1 MKLNFIKVNKKY
13 LSFYYFAVQ
22 NIKDYLLLISYCVNK
37 KYPLKF
43 IDPYCFRVC
52 DINFCLGET
61 KSTNVTCKLE
71 GDLRFRFDNLHDFTS
86 CSNDLCYKMI
96 IEGNKFISYDAN
108 VTFEYLIERKEEYG
122 I

>member
-1 MKLNFIKVNKKY
+1 MKLKFIKVNKEH
-13 LSFYYFAVQ
+13 LHYYFAVQ

-43 IDPYCFRVC
+43 IDPYCFRVG

-61 KSTNVTCKLE
+61 KSTNVTCRLDE
-71 GDLRFRFDNLHDFTS
+71 VLRFRFDNLHDYTT
-86 CSNDLCYKMI
+86 CSKELC
-96 IEGNKFISYDAN
+96 IEGDSFISYARN
-108 VTFEYLIERKEEYG
+108 AEFEYIVERKGEYD

>member
-22 NIKDYLLLISYCVNK
+22 NIKDYLLLISYCTNK

-43 IDPYCFRVC
+43 IDPYCFRLG
-52 DINFCLGET
+52 DLNFCLSET
-61 KSTNVTCKLE
+61 KSTNATCKLDE
-71 GDLRFRFDNLHDFTS
+71 DLTFRFDNLHDFTE

-96 IEGNKFISYDAN
+96 IEGNRFISYGAN
-108 VTFEYLIERKEEYG
+108 VTFEYLIERKGEYAF
-122 I
+122 

>member
-1 MKLNFIKVNKKY
+1 MKLKFIKVNKEH
-13 LSFYYFAVQ
+13 LHYYFAVQ

-43 IDPYCFRVC
+43 IDPYCFRVG

-61 KSTNVTCKLE
+61 KSTNVRCRLDE
-71 GDLRFRFDNLHDFTS
+71 VLRFRFDNLHDYTT
-86 CSNDLCYKMI
+86 CSKELCYKMC
-96 IEGNKFISYDAN
+96 IEGDSFISYATN
-108 VTFEYLIERKEEYG
+108 AEFEYIVERKGEYD

>member
-43 IDPYCFRVC
+43 IDPYCFRLG
-52 DINFCLGET
+52 DINFCLAET

-71 GDLRFRFDNLHDFTS
+71 GDLSFRFDNLHDFTS

-96 IEGNKFISYDAN
+96 IEGNKFISYAQN
-108 VTFEYLIERKEEYG
+108 LTFEYLIERKEEYG